1 MSLPDFTKPT
11 VRSWWKDKLKAYT
24 DLGILGLWNDMN
36 EIATWGQH
44 LPDLMEFDYEGEKA
58 STRKARNVYGM
69 QMARSTYEGAKQNSL
84 TKESLT

>member
-1 MSLPDFTKPT
+1 
-11 VRSWWKDKLKAYT
+11 
-24 DLGILGLWNDMN
+24 MN